1 MKTLPCTCGSED
13 YAMKCK
19 EVNGEIVFDITCHKC
34 GKSVFAHK
42 RSRNEAMLSAVEQ
55 WNDGRDPMTYDQRI
69 IAFLA
74 AKLAAISGNINDK
87 PVTTEDIIAWAEK
100 NVKK

>member
-1 MKTLPCTCGSED
+1 
-13 YAMKCK
+13 MKCK

-55 WNDGRDPMTYDQRI
+55 WNDGREPMTYDQRI

-74 AKLAAISGNINDK
+74 GKLAEISDK
-87 PVTTEDIIAWAEK
+87 PVTTEEVIAWAEK